1 MKKEKKSDQN
11 AVAELTREWLYK
23 ENKWLW
29 EENRKLKDSNTIL
42 KKGWQVVFTLEK
54 RIDELLEENKK
65 LKEDVEFFRQCYL
78 DLKKLCEDGWFL
90 LPNEEIAKM
99 FNLDEIK

>member
-1 MKKEKKSDQN
+1 M
-11 AVAELTREWLYK
+11 ELDYDWLLKAYNLRIEECMYK
-23 ENKWLW
+23 W
-29 EENRKLKDSNTIL
+29 
-42 KKGWQVVFTLEK
+42 K
-54 RIDELLEENKK
+54 RIEDLEEENKK